1 MKRQLILFGIIIFHA
16 FGLFSAS
23 AEDQRILEIRR
34 IYNEIAEKIKL
45 EAGGE
50 SAGGNTHS
58 AIYQNIMPGTGYQN
72 REIVFFHEDEQD
84 LKGHPGDLV
93 QTLRKVTVDYN
104 IAAVRFHSEY
114 LFSREGHL
122 LFHYTKQEGPSA
134 DERRFYFYDGEL
146 IRAKIDPPSTTPPAL
161 ETAAE
166 IKQRAESYKEF
177 FRCLLRYQF
186 IE

>member
-1 MKRQLILFGIIIFHA
+1 MKSQLILFGLIFFHA
-16 FGLFSAS
+16 FSQLCTS

-45 EAGGE
+45 EAGEE
-50 SAGGNTHS
+50 SVGGNTHS

-72 REIVFFHEDEQD
+72 REIAFFHEDEQD
-84 LKGHPGDLV
+84 PKGHPGDLV
-93 QTLRKVTVDYN
+93 QILRKVTVDYN

-114 LFSREGHL
+114 LFSREGRL

-146 IRAKIDPPSTTPPAL
+146 IRAKIDPPSSAPPAL

-166 IKQRAESYKEF
+166 IKERAESYKEL
-177 FRCLLRYQF
+177 FRCLLQYQF